1 MKLSMSLR
9 GRLAA
14 LGLVIACVSIACAP
28 GPGPSH
34 EPTTGLEVVSWWT
47 SGSEQQALNVL
58 FDAYRAA
65 HPGVTVRNAAV
76 AGGGGSNAQV
86 VLAQRLLSG
95 NPPDV
100 WQTFPGGALRAYV
113 DQGQVA
119 DVSYLYDQGGLA
131 AALPRVIRD
140 GLTVDGRQYGVP
152 TSAHRGNM
160 LFYNLALLAKASVTV
175 PAAGYP
181 APTFLGDLAKLNS
194 AGVTPLCLGAKDPFT
209 TAALFENTLLGVV
222 GADGWRRIAEDRF
235 DWNSDS
241 VTESLRRFGQILDY
255 ADPQAAALTWDA
267 ATRKLADGQC
277 AFETLND
284 SAFGELV
291 SAGAVEGRTFG
302 EMPYPGTDGTYVAVV
317 DTFVQARQFGNARNA
332 ADFLAVLEAPNTQ
345 LAFSKAKGS
354 VPVRTDVDVSSL
366 TTYQQSAAK
375 ELRTGTVLWSIVHG
389 EATRPR
395 FQQGFYDAVATYVRS
410 RDAEAFRTTLT
421 DAMRRPLPP
430 K

>member
-1 MKLSMSLR
+1 
-9 GRLAA
+9 
-14 LGLVIACVSIACAP
+14 VSQRSA
-28 GPGPSH
+28 
-34 EPTTGLEVVSWWT
+34 TDLEVVSWWT
-47 SGSEQQALNVL
+47 SGSEKQGLTVL

-65 HPGVTVRNAAV
+65 HPGATVINGAV

-119 DVSYLYDQGGLA
+119 DLSDLYGRGGLA
-131 AALPRVIRD
+131 AVLPEVIRD
-140 GLTVDGRQYGVP
+140 GLTVEGKQYGVP

-160 LFYNLALLAKASVTV
+160 LFYNTALLAKAGVTQ
-175 PAAGYP
+175 PGAGYLP
-181 APTFLGDLAKLNS
+181 PTFLDDLAKLDK
-194 AGVTPLCLGAKDPFT
+194 AGITPLCLGAKDPFT
-209 TAALFENTLLGVV
+209 TTALFENTLLSVV

-235 DWNSDS
+235 HWDSDS
-241 VTESLRRFGQILDY
+241 VAEALRRFGQILDY

-267 ATRKLADGQC
+267 ATKKLAAGEC

-291 SAGAVEGRTFG
+291 SAGAVDGKTFG
-302 EMPYPGTDGTYVAVV
+302 EVPYPGTDGTYVAVV
-317 DTFVQARQFGNARNA
+317 DTFVRARQSENARKA
-332 ADFLAVLEAPNTQ
+332 SEFLAVLGSPETQ

-354 VPVRTDVDVSSL
+354 VPIRTDVDVSSL
-366 TTYQQSAAK
+366 TPYQQSAAK
-375 ELRTGTVLWSIVHG
+375 ALRSDTVLWSIVHG
-389 EATRPR
+389 EAMRPQ

-410 RDAEAFRTTLT
+410 RDAKAFRTTLT
-421 DAMRRPLPP
+421 DAMRRQAPP

>member
-1 MKLSMSLR
+1 MRLR

-14 LGLVIACVSIACAP
+14 LGLTAVCVCASAACGADRGS
-28 GPGPSH
+28 SQ
-34 EPTTGLEVVSWWT
+34 EPTHSLEVVSWWT
-47 SGSEQQALNVL
+47 SGSEQQALTAL
-58 FDAYRAA
+58 LDAYRTA
-65 HPGVTVRNAAV
+65 HPGVTVTNGAV

-119 DVSYLYDQGGLA
+119 DVSDVYGQGGLA
-131 AALPRVIRD
+131 AALPAVIRD
-140 GLTVDGRQYGVP
+140 GLTVDGKQYGVP

-160 LFYNLALLAKASVTV
+160 LFYNIALLAKAGVTV
-175 PAAGYP
+175 PGADYP
-181 APTFLGDLAKLNS
+181 PPTFLGDLAKLDK

-209 TAALFENTLLGVV
+209 TTALFENTLLSVV

-235 DWNSDS
+235 DWNSGA
-241 VTESLRRFGQILDY
+241 VNEALHQFGQILDY

-267 ATRKLADGQC
+267 ATKKLAAGGC

-291 SAGAVEGRTFG
+291 SAGAVDGQTFG
-302 EMPYPGTDGTYVAVV
+302 EVPYPGTDGTYVAVV
-317 DTFVQARQFGNARNA
+317 DTFVRARQSQNGRNA
-332 ADFLAVLEAPNTQ
+332 ADFLAVLGAPETQ
-345 LAFSKAKGS
+345 LAFSRAKGS
-354 VPVRTDVDVSSL
+354 VPIRTDVDVSSL
-366 TTYQQSAAK
+366 TPYQRSAAAA
-375 ELRTGTVLWSIVHG
+375 LRNGTVLWSIVHG
-389 EATRPR
+389 EAMRPQ
-395 FQQGFYDAVATYVRS
+395 FQQGFYDAVGTYVRS
-410 RDAEAFRTTLT
+410 RNAKAFRTTLT
-421 DAMRRPLPP
+421 DAMGRQAPA

>member
-1 MKLSMSLR
+1 MRLR
-9 GRLAA
+9 GLLAA
-14 LGLVIACVSIACAP
+14 LGIVIACVSVACAP
-28 GPGPSH
+28 DRGVSQRSA
-34 EPTTGLEVVSWWT
+34 TDLEVVSWWT
-47 SGSEQQALNVL
+47 SGSEKQGLTVL

-65 HPGVTVRNAAV
+65 HPGATVINGAV

-119 DVSYLYDQGGLA
+119 DLSDLYGRGGLA
-131 AALPRVIRD
+131 AVLPEVIRD
-140 GLTVDGRQYGVP
+140 GLTVEGKQYGVP

-160 LFYNLALLAKASVTV
+160 LFYNTALLAKAGVTQ
-175 PAAGYP
+175 PGAGYLP
-181 APTFLGDLAKLNS
+181 PTFLDDLAKLDK
-194 AGVTPLCLGAKDPFT
+194 AGITPLCLGAKDPFT
-209 TAALFENTLLGVV
+209 TTALFENTLLSVV

-235 DWNSDS
+235 HWDSDS
-241 VTESLRRFGQILDY
+241 VAEALRRFGQILDY

-267 ATRKLADGQC
+267 ATKKLAAGEC

-291 SAGAVEGRTFG
+291 SAGAVDGKTFG
-302 EMPYPGTDGTYVAVV
+302 EVPYPGTDGTYVAVV
-317 DTFVQARQFGNARNA
+317 DTFVRARQSENARKA
-332 ADFLAVLEAPNTQ
+332 SEFLAVLGSPETQ

-354 VPVRTDVDVSSL
+354 VPIRTDVDVSSL
-366 TTYQQSAAK
+366 TPYQQSAAK
-375 ELRTGTVLWSIVHG
+375 ALRSDTVLWSIVHG
-389 EATRPR
+389 EAMRPQ

-410 RDAEAFRTTLT
+410 RDAKAFRTTLT
-421 DAMRRPLPP
+421 DAMRRQAPP
-430 K
+430 R

>member
-1 MKLSMSLR
+1 MRFR
-9 GRLAA
+9 GLLAVI
-14 LGLVIACVSIACAP
+14 GLLIACVSVACASDR
-28 GPGPSH
+28 GVSQRSG
-34 EPTTGLEVVSWWT
+34 TDLEVVSWWT
-47 SGSEQQALNVL
+47 SGSERQALTVL

-65 HPGVTVRNAAV
+65 HPGATVTNGAV

-119 DVSYLYDQGGLA
+119 DLSDLYGQGGLA
-131 AALPRVIRD
+131 AVLPEVIRD
-140 GLTVDGRQYGVP
+140 GLTVDGKQYGVP

-160 LFYNLALLAKASVTV
+160 LFYNTALLAKAGVTQ
-175 PAAGYP
+175 PRAGYLP
-181 APTFLGDLAKLNS
+181 PDFLNDLAKLDK
-194 AGVTPLCLGAKDPFT
+194 AGITPLCLGAKDPFT
-209 TAALFENTLLGVV
+209 TTALFENNLLSVV
-222 GADGWRRIAEDRF
+222 GADGWQRIAEDRF
-235 DWNSDS
+235 HWESDS
-241 VTESLRRFGQILDY
+241 AAEALHRFGQILNY

-267 ATRKLADGQC
+267 ATKKLADGEC

-291 SAGAVEGRTFG
+291 SAGAVDGKTFG
-302 EMPYPGTDGTYVAVV
+302 EVPYPGTDGTYVAVV
-317 DTFVQARQFGNARNA
+317 DTFVRARVSANARKA
-332 ADFLAVLEAPNTQ
+332 SEFLAVLGSPDTQ

-354 VPVRTDVDVSSL
+354 VPIRTDVDVSSL
-366 TTYQQSAAK
+366 TPYQQSAAK
-375 ELRTGTVLWSIVHG
+375 ALRSDIVLWSIVHG
-389 EATRPR
+389 EAMRPQ

-410 RDAEAFRTTLT
+410 RDAKAFRTTLT
-421 DAMRRPLPP
+421 DAMRRQAPP

>member
-1 MKLSMSLR
+1 MRLR
-9 GRLAA
+9 GLLAA
-14 LGLVIACVSIACAP
+14 LGLVIACVSVACAP
-28 GPGPSH
+28 DRGVSQRSA
-34 EPTTGLEVVSWWT
+34 TDLEVVSWWT
-47 SGSEQQALNVL
+47 SGSEKQGLTVL

-65 HPGVTVRNAAV
+65 HPGATVINGAV

-119 DVSYLYDQGGLA
+119 DLSDLYGRGGLA
-131 AALPRVIRD
+131 AVLPEVIRD
-140 GLTVDGRQYGVP
+140 GLTVEGKQYGVP

-160 LFYNLALLAKASVTV
+160 LFYNTALLAKAGVTQ
-175 PAAGYP
+175 PGAGYLL
-181 APTFLGDLAKLNS
+181 PTFLDDLAKLDK
-194 AGVTPLCLGAKDPFT
+194 AGITPLCLGAKDPFT
-209 TAALFENTLLGVV
+209 TTALFENTLLSVV

-235 DWNSDS
+235 HWDSDS
-241 VTESLRRFGQILDY
+241 VAEALRRFGQILDY

-267 ATRKLADGQC
+267 ATKKLAAGEC

-291 SAGAVEGRTFG
+291 SAGAVDGKTFG
-302 EMPYPGTDGTYVAVV
+302 EVPYPGTDGTYVAVV
-317 DTFVQARQFGNARNA
+317 DTFVRARQSENARKA
-332 ADFLAVLEAPNTQ
+332 SEFLAVLGSPETQ

-354 VPVRTDVDVSSL
+354 VPIRTDVDVSSL
-366 TTYQQSAAK
+366 TPYQQSAAK
-375 ELRTGTVLWSIVHG
+375 ALRSDTVLWSIVHG
-389 EATRPR
+389 EAMRPQ

-410 RDAEAFRTTLT
+410 RDAKAFRTTLT
-421 DAMRRPLPP
+421 DAMRRQAPP
-430 K
+430 R

>member
-1 MKLSMSLR
+1 MRLR
-9 GRLAA
+9 GLLAA
-14 LGLVIACVSIACAP
+14 LGLVIACVSVACAP
-28 GPGPSH
+28 DRGVSQRSA
-34 EPTTGLEVVSWWT
+34 TDLEVVSWWT
-47 SGSEQQALNVL
+47 SGSEKQGLTVL

-65 HPGVTVRNAAV
+65 HPGATVINGAV

-119 DVSYLYDQGGLA
+119 DLSDLYGRGGLA
-131 AALPRVIRD
+131 AVLPEVIRD
-140 GLTVDGRQYGVP
+140 GLTVEGKQYGVP

-160 LFYNLALLAKASVTV
+160 LFYNTALLAKAGVTQ
-175 PAAGYP
+175 PGAGYLP
-181 APTFLGDLAKLNS
+181 PTFLDDLAKLDK
-194 AGVTPLCLGAKDPFT
+194 AGITPLCLGAKDPFT
-209 TAALFENTLLGVV
+209 TTALFENTLLSVV

-235 DWNSDS
+235 HWDSDS
-241 VTESLRRFGQILDY
+241 VAEALRRFGQILDY

-267 ATRKLADGQC
+267 ATKKLAAGEC

-291 SAGAVEGRTFG
+291 SAGAVDGKTFG
-302 EMPYPGTDGTYVAVV
+302 EVPYPGTDGTYVAVV
-317 DTFVQARQFGNARNA
+317 DTFVRARQSENARKA
-332 ADFLAVLEAPNTQ
+332 SEFLAVLGSPEMQ

-354 VPVRTDVDVSSL
+354 VPIRTDVDVSSL
-366 TTYQQSAAK
+366 TPYQQSAAK
-375 ELRTGTVLWSIVHG
+375 ALRSDTVLWSIVHG
-389 EATRPR
+389 EAMRPQ

-410 RDAEAFRTTLT
+410 RDAKAFRTTLT
-421 DAMRRPLPP
+421 DAMRRQAPP
-430 K
+430 R

>member
-1 MKLSMSLR
+1 MRLR
-9 GRLAA
+9 GLLAA
-14 LGLVIACVSIACAP
+14 LGLVIACVSVACAP
-28 GPGPSH
+28 DRGVSQRSA
-34 EPTTGLEVVSWWT
+34 TDLEVVSWWT
-47 SGSEQQALNVL
+47 SGSEKQGLTVL

-65 HPGVTVRNAAV
+65 HPGATVINGAV

-119 DVSYLYDQGGLA
+119 DLSDLYGRGGLA
-131 AALPRVIRD
+131 AVLPEVIRD
-140 GLTVDGRQYGVP
+140 GLTVEGKQYGVP

-160 LFYNLALLAKASVTV
+160 LFYNTALLAKAGVTQ
-175 PAAGYP
+175 PGAGYLPP
-181 APTFLGDLAKLNS
+181 AFLDDLAKLDK
-194 AGVTPLCLGAKDPFT
+194 AGITPLCLGAKDPFT
-209 TAALFENTLLGVV
+209 TTALFENTLLSVV

-235 DWNSDS
+235 HWDSDS
-241 VTESLRRFGQILDY
+241 VAEALRRFGQILDY

-267 ATRKLADGQC
+267 ATKKLAAGEC

-291 SAGAVEGRTFG
+291 SAGAVDGKTFG
-302 EMPYPGTDGTYVAVV
+302 EVPYPGTDGTYVAVV
-317 DTFVQARQFGNARNA
+317 DTFVRARQSENARKA
-332 ADFLAVLEAPNTQ
+332 SEFLAVLGSPETQ

-354 VPVRTDVDVSSL
+354 VPIRTDVDVSSL
-366 TTYQQSAAK
+366 TPYQQSAAK
-375 ELRTGTVLWSIVHG
+375 ALRSDTVLWSIVHG
-389 EATRPR
+389 EAMRPQ

-410 RDAEAFRTTLT
+410 RDAKAFRTTLT
-421 DAMRRPLPP
+421 DAMRRQAPP

>member
-1 MKLSMSLR
+1 MRLR
-9 GRLAA
+9 GILTV
-14 LGLVIACVSIACAP
+14 LGLVIACVLVACAP
-28 GPGPSH
+28 DRGVSQRFA
-34 EPTTGLEVVSWWT
+34 TDLEVVSWWT
-47 SGSEQQALNVL
+47 SGSEQQALTVL

-65 HPGVTVRNAAV
+65 HPGATVTNGAV

-119 DVSYLYDQGGLA
+119 DLSDLYGQGGLA
-131 AALPRVIRD
+131 TVLPEVIRD
-140 GLTVDGRQYGVP
+140 GLTVDGKQYGVP

-160 LFYNLALLAKASVTV
+160 LFYNTALLARAGVAQ
-175 PAAGYP
+175 PGAGYLST
-181 APTFLGDLAKLNS
+181 TFLDDLAKLDK
-194 AGVTPLCLGAKDPFT
+194 AGIKPLCLGAKDPFT
-209 TAALFENTLLGVV
+209 TTALFENTLLSVV

-235 DWNSDS
+235 HWDSDS
-241 VTESLRRFGQILDY
+241 VAEALRRFGQILDY

-267 ATRKLADGQC
+267 ATKKLADGEC

-291 SAGAVEGRTFG
+291 SAGAVDGKTFG
-302 EMPYPGTDGTYVAVV
+302 EVPYPGTDGTYVAVV
-317 DTFVQARQFGNARNA
+317 DTFVAARQSQNARKA
-332 ADFLAVLEAPNTQ
+332 SEFLAVLGSPDTQ

-354 VPVRTDVDVSSL
+354 VPIRTDVDVSSL
-366 TTYQQSAAK
+366 TPYQQSAAK
-375 ELRTGTVLWSIVHG
+375 ALRSGTVLWSIVHG
-389 EATRPR
+389 EATRPQ
-395 FQQGFYDAVATYVRS
+395 FQQGFYDAVATYVRG
-410 RDAEAFRTTLT
+410 RDAKAFRTTLT
-421 DAMRRPLPP
+421 DAMRRQAPP

>member
-1 MKLSMSLR
+1 MS
-9 GRLAA
+9 
-14 LGLVIACVSIACAP
+14 VACAP
-28 GPGPSH
+28 DRGVSQRSA
-34 EPTTGLEVVSWWT
+34 TDLEVVSWWT
-47 SGSEQQALNVL
+47 SGSEKQGLTVL

-65 HPGVTVRNAAV
+65 HPGATVINGAV

-119 DVSYLYDQGGLA
+119 DLSDLYGRGGLA
-131 AALPRVIRD
+131 AVLPEVIRD
-140 GLTVDGRQYGVP
+140 GLTVEGKQYGVP

-160 LFYNLALLAKASVTV
+160 LFYNTALLAKAGVTQ
-175 PAAGYP
+175 PGAGYLP
-181 APTFLGDLAKLNS
+181 PTFLDDLAKLDK
-194 AGVTPLCLGAKDPFT
+194 AGITPLCLGAKDPFT
-209 TAALFENTLLGVV
+209 TTALFENTLLSVV

-235 DWNSDS
+235 HWDSDS
-241 VTESLRRFGQILDY
+241 VAEALRRFGQILDY

-267 ATRKLADGQC
+267 ATKKLAAGEC

-291 SAGAVEGRTFG
+291 SAGAVDGKTFG
-302 EMPYPGTDGTYVAVV
+302 EVPYPGTDGTYVAVV
-317 DTFVQARQFGNARNA
+317 DTFVRARQSENARKA
-332 ADFLAVLEAPNTQ
+332 SEFLAVLGSPETQ

-354 VPVRTDVDVSSL
+354 VPIRTDVDVSSL
-366 TTYQQSAAK
+366 TPYQQSAAK
-375 ELRTGTVLWSIVHG
+375 ALRSDTVLWSIVHG
-389 EATRPR
+389 EAMRPQ

-410 RDAEAFRTTLT
+410 RDAKAFRTTLT
-421 DAMRRPLPP
+421 DAMRRQAPP

>member
-1 MKLSMSLR
+1 MRLR
-9 GRLAA
+9 GLLAA
-14 LGLVIACVSIACAP
+14 LGLVIASVSVACAP
-28 GPGPSH
+28 DREVSQRSA
-34 EPTTGLEVVSWWT
+34 TGLEVVSWWT
-47 SGSEQQALNVL
+47 SGSEQQALTVL

-65 HPGVTVRNAAV
+65 HPGAAVTNRAV

-119 DVSYLYDQGGLA
+119 DLSDLYGQGRLA
-131 AALPRVIRD
+131 AVLPEVIRD
-140 GLTVDGRQYGVP
+140 GLTVEGKQYGVP

-160 LFYNLALLAKASVTV
+160 LFYNTALLAKAGVTQ
-175 PAAGYP
+175 PGAGYLPP
-181 APTFLGDLAKLNS
+181 AFLNDLAKLDQ
-194 AGVTPLCLGAKDPFT
+194 AGITPLCLGAKDPFT
-209 TAALFENTLLGVV
+209 TTALFENTLLSVV
-222 GADGWRRIAEDRF
+222 GADGWQRIAEDRF
-235 DWNSDS
+235 RWDSDS
-241 VTESLRRFGQILDY
+241 VAEALRRFGQILNY

-267 ATRKLADGQC
+267 ATKKLANGEC

-291 SAGAVEGRTFG
+291 SAGAVDGKTFG
-302 EMPYPGTDGTYVAVV
+302 EVPYPGTEGTYVAVV
-317 DTFVQARQFGNARNA
+317 DTFVQARQSGNARKA
-332 ADFLAVLEAPNTQ
+332 SEFLAVLDSPDTQ

-354 VPVRTDVDVSSL
+354 VPIRTDVDVSSL
-366 TTYQQSAAK
+366 TPYQQSAAK
-375 ELRTGTVLWSIVHG
+375 ALRSGRVLWSIVHG
-389 EATRPR
+389 EAMSPQ

-410 RDAEAFRTTLT
+410 RDAKAFRTTLT
-421 DAMRRPLPP
+421 DAMRRQAPP

>member
-1 MKLSMSLR
+1 MRLR
-9 GRLAA
+9 RLLAT
-14 LGLVIACVSIACAP
+14 LGLVIACASVACAP
-28 GPGPSH
+28 DVGVSQRSA
-34 EPTTGLEVVSWWT
+34 TDLEVVSWWT
-47 SGSEQQALNVL
+47 SGSEQQALTVL

-65 HPGVTVRNAAV
+65 HSGATVTNGAV

-86 VLAQRLLSG
+86 VLTQRLLSG

-119 DVSYLYDQGGLA
+119 DLSDLYDQGGLA
-131 AALPRVIRD
+131 AVLPEVIRD
-140 GLTVDGRQYGVP
+140 GLTVDGKQYGVP

-160 LFYNLALLAKASVTV
+160 LFYNTALLAKAGVAQ
-175 PAAGYP
+175 PGPGYLP
-181 APTFLGDLAKLNS
+181 PTFLDDLAKLDK
-194 AGVTPLCLGAKDPFT
+194 AGITPLCLGAKDPFT
-209 TAALFENTLLGVV
+209 TTALFENTLLSVV

-235 DWNSDS
+235 RWDSDS
-241 VTESLRRFGQILDY
+241 VAEALRRFGQILDY

-267 ATRKLADGQC
+267 ATKKLADGEC

-291 SAGAVEGRTFG
+291 SAGAVDGKTFG
-302 EMPYPGTDGTYVAVV
+302 AVPYPGTDGTYVAVV
-317 DTFVQARQFGNARNA
+317 DTFVRARQSENARKA
-332 ADFLAVLEAPNTQ
+332 SEFLAVLGSPDTQ

-354 VPVRTDVDVSSL
+354 VPIRTDVDVSSL
-366 TTYQQSAAK
+366 TPYQQSAAK
-375 ELRTGTVLWSIVHG
+375 ALRSGMVLWSIVHG
-389 EATRPR
+389 EAMRPQ

-410 RDAEAFRTTLT
+410 RDAKAFRTTLT
-421 DAMRRPLPP
+421 DAMRRQAPP